1 MKTVILAGGH
11 GTRIRDVADDMPK
24 PMIPIGPYPIIFH
37 IMKIYAYHNFKDF
50 VLCLGYKG
58 DVLKNFFLN
67 FQSFTRDFTINLNS
81 TKDIIFNN
89 GELFDWNITLADTGL
104 NSMTGARI
112 KKIKNYIK
120 DDVFMLTYGDGV
132 SNVDIDKLVAFHK
145 SHGKTL
151 TVTGVR
157 PPGRYGEIIA
167 NKDGTVTEFNE
178 KPQSDTGLISGGFFV
193 ASKNLFNYLDDSED
207 LVFEEGPM
215 RQLTLDKEL
224 MMFKHEGFWLPMD
237 TSREYQ
243 TLNSIYKSGKIPW
256 TQ

>member
-11 GTRIRDVADDMPK
+11 GTRIRDVAEDIPK

-37 IMKIYAYHNFKDF
+37 IMKIYAHHSFKDF

-58 DVLKNFFLN
+58 DSIKNFFLN
-67 FQSFTRDFTINLNS
+67 FQSFTSDFTIKLNNS
-81 TKDIIFNN
+81 NKIISNN
-89 GELFDWNITLADTGL
+89 ADLYDWTITLADTGL

-112 KKIKNYIK
+112 KKIKKYINEEI
-120 DDVFMLTYGDGV
+120 FMLTYGDGV
-132 SNVDIDKLVAFHK
+132 SNVDIKKLLEFHK

-167 NKDGTVTEFNE
+167 NRDGTVTEFNE

-193 ASKNLFNYLDDSED
+193 ANKNLFNYLDDSED

-215 RQLTLDKEL
+215 RRLALDREL
-224 MMFKHEGFWLPMD
+224 MMYKHDGFWLPMD

-243 TLNSIYKSGKIPW
+243 TLNNIYKSGKIPW
-256 TQ
+256 TH